1 MEDNPLNQE
10 LALALLSQV
19 GMQVKLAQHGQQ
31 ALELLQQQDFDA
43 VLMDCQMPV
52 MDGYQATRAIRAN
65 PALKG
70 LPVLAMTANA
80 MVGDREKALAAG
92 MVEYI
97 TKPIQAEVLYGA
109 LARWVKPRQEN
120 PAAALPAESM
130 PASGLPEFPGL
141 DNSAGLRCCNG
152 NDALYLRLLQLFC
165 DTGKGVATEL
175 AEAMQR
181 QDWPQLQLLSHS
193 IKGSAA
199 NIGAIEL
206 AECAGALELALN
218 SRIATALG
226 SQFGQQQ
233 EQDNPTDLPQI
244 QTRLDS
250 LLQALEALVL
260 ALEALPQPLSQPS
273 SQLSSQSQTFETL
286 SPIGSSSSSAPAVAT
301 IAAQFDALHQSLD
314 EYNTE
319 ALEQVDAL
327 VQHSAL
333 QPWLE
338 SLERLQRA
346 VRAFDFERAATELAR
361 LRQLA
366 RV

>member
-1 MEDNPLNQE
+1 
-10 LALALLSQV
+10 
-19 GMQVKLAQHGQQ
+19 
-31 ALELLQQQDFDA
+31 
-43 VLMDCQMPV
+43 
-52 MDGYQATRAIRAN
+52 
-65 PALKG
+65 
-70 LPVLAMTANA
+70 MTANA

-92 MVEYI
+92 MVEHI

-109 LARWVKPRQEN
+109 LARWVKPRQET
-120 PAAALPAESM
+120 PAAESPAESM

-141 DNSAGLRCCNG
+141 DKDAGLRCCNG
-152 NDALYLRLLQLFC
+152 NEALYLRLLQLFC
-165 DTGKGVATEL
+165 DTGKGLATEL

-181 QDWPQLQLLSHS
+181 QNWPQLQLLSHS

-250 LLQALEALVL
+250 LLQALKALVF
-260 ALEALPQPLSQPS
+260 ALEALPQLSFQPS

-286 SPIGSSSSSAPAVAT
+286 SPIGSSSSSASVAT
-301 IAAQFDALHQSLD
+301 LTAQFDALHQSLD

-333 QPWLE
+333 QPWRE